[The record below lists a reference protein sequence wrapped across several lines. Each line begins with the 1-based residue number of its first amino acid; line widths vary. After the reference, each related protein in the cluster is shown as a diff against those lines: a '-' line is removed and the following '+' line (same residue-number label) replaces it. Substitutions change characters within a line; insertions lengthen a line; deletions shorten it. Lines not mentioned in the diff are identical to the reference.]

1 MREMEFCACLR
12 NASDIKFGFEKIFL
26 KELWLQCEVFS
37 GNINPALEM
46 MKVFVH
52 RTLCEG
58 FAEYCRKNISRLRII
73 VCKV

>member
-37 GNINPALEM
+37 GKYKPRSGDDESFCSQDAL
-46 MKVFVH
+46 
-52 RTLCEG
+52 
-58 FAEYCRKNISRLRII
+58 
-73 VCKV
+73 